1 MNDRLHLKW
10 PGNAGDLSRRYNR
23 RTLIRQTCLPPV
35 GTPSSSRRKAS
46 SLPLSARERIERTA
60 YELFSRHGVR
70 AVGVDTIAARAGVAK
85 MTLYKNYPSKDEL
98 ALAFLRNR
106 EELWTRAW
114 LQGEVAARGRTPEA
128 RLLAVFDA
136 FDKWFRRQD
145 FEACA
150 FAKVL
155 LENDERAHPVRQ
167 AAVRHLGNIRS
178 FIRQLA
184 SDAGIRSPDE
194 FAGQWQILMVGSIV
208 AAYAGDLDAARKA
221 KAVGQRFLRGEGAC
235 RSRSGARR

>member
-1 MNDRLHLKW
+1 
-10 PGNAGDLSRRYNR
+10 
-23 RTLIRQTCLPPV
+23 
-35 GTPSSSRRKAS
+35 
-46 SLPLSARERIERTA
+46 
-60 YELFSRHGVR
+60 
-70 AVGVDTIAARAGVAK
+70 VGVDTIAARAGVAK

-114 LQGEVAARGRTPEA
+114 LQREVGRRGGTPEA
-128 RLLAVFDA
+128 RLLAVFDV
-136 FDKWFRRQD
+136 FDKWFRRPD

-155 LENDERAHPVRQ
+155 LDNDERGHPVRQ
-167 AAVRHLGNIRS
+167 AAVRHLGNIRA

-184 SDAGIRSPDE
+184 SDAGMRSPDE

-208 AAYAGDLDAARKA
+208 AAYAGDPDAARKA
-221 KAVGQRFLRGEGAC
+221 QAVGLRFLRSEVAAK
-235 RSRSGARR
+235 SRSGRRK

>member
-1 MNDRLHLKW
+1 
-10 PGNAGDLSRRYNR
+10 
-23 RTLIRQTCLPPV
+23 
-35 GTPSSSRRKAS
+35 
-46 SLPLSARERIERTA
+46 
-60 YELFSRHGVR
+60 
-70 AVGVDTIAARAGVAK
+70 VGVDTIAAQAGVAK
-85 MTLYKNYPSKDEL
+85 MTLYKNFPSKDEL

-106 EELWTRAW
+106 EELWTRGW
-114 LQGEVAARGRTPEA
+114 LQQEVERRGGTAEA
-128 RLLAVFDA
+128 RLLAVFDV
-136 FDKWFRRQD
+136 FDKWFRLQD

-155 LENDERAHPVRQ
+155 LENHERGHPVRQ

-184 SDAGIRSPDE
+184 NDAGIRNPDE

-221 KAVGQRFLRGEGAC
+221 QAVGLRFLRSEAAA
-235 RSRSGARR
+235 RSRAGRRK